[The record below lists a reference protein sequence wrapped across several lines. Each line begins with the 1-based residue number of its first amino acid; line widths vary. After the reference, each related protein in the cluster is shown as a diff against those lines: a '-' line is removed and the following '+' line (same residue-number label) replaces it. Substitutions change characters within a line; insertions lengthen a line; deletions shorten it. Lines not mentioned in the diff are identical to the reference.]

1 MPDVQEVFRMATQ
14 KVDQDPGALERQV
27 SRQRRRARNRKIG
40 ALGLVAALGVALIAF
55 ALATIPDRSPT
66 PAASVTQV
74 PLNTTPPIGV
84 QIVTLDGRA
93 RQQIPGIPTDTP
105 AVQLSPDGNTIAFFD
120 ATGEVATSRTDGTDP
135 RVLTSGLVDDVGDAE
150 NGIAWSPAG
159 TKIAYTASNEIYV
172 MNADGS
178 DQRRLTHSPVGGG
191 SYQPAWSSDG
201 GTIAYWRTAATTGE
215 DGGPTDAEIYTIP
228 ATGGQT
234 TRLTFD
240 HVPSIA
246 PSWQQPAGDR
256 IVYRKSRDQELWIMR
271 NDGKDA
277 GRVSPDLINPWSPV
291 WSDDGSS
298 IAFLSCCANR
308 LSDTGIPLLEVQV
321 LLGTGRIKHLHI
333 YVAGDIPGPQWISND
348 TLLINRYN

>member
-55 ALATIPDRSPT
+55 ALATIPDRNPR

-84 QIVTLDGRA
+84 QIVTLNGSPVR
-93 RQQIPGIPTDTP
+93 QIPGIPADTT
-105 AVQLSPDGNTIAFFD
+105 ALRLSPDGTTIAFFD
-120 ATGEVATSRTDGTDP
+120 ASGEVTTSRLDGSDR
-135 RVLTSGLVDDVGDAE
+135 RVLTSGLIDDIGDAE
-150 NGIAWSPAG
+150 NGITWSPDG
-159 TKIAYTASNEIYV
+159 TQIAYTASNEIYV
-172 MNADGS
+172 MNVDGS
-178 DQRRLTHSPVGGG
+178 GQRRLTSSPAGGG

-201 GTIAYWRTAATTGE
+201 STIAYWRTRARTGE
-215 DGGPTDAEIYTIP
+215 DGGPADAEIYTIP
-228 ATGGQT
+228 ATGGPT

-256 IVYRKSRDQELWIMR
+256 IVYRKSRGQELWIMR

-277 GRVSPDLINPWSPV
+277 GLVSLDLVNPWSPG

-308 LSDTGIPLLEVQV
+308 LSDTGSPLLEVQV

-348 TLLINRYN
+348 ELLIDRYS